1 MSRED
6 ELRDV
11 LRDTAKEISSV
22 QDNPR
27 TWLSWVV
34 FLLARL
40 EEKAVNENVASKD
53 SYLEMLSALQDE
65 IRNRIKTGGWH

>member
-1 MSRED
+1 MSKED
-6 ELRDV
+6 GLRDV
-11 LRDTAKEISSV
+11 LRDAAKEISSA

-40 EEKAVNENVASKD
+40 EEKAMNENVANKE
-53 SYLEMLSALQDE
+53 SYLEMLAALQDE

>member
-1 MSRED
+1 MSKED
-6 ELRDV
+6 GLRDV
-11 LRDTAKEISSV
+11 LRDAAKEISSV
-22 QDNPR
+22 QENPR

-40 EEKAVNENVASKD
+40 EERSVNENTSNKE
-53 SYLEMLSALQDE
+53 SYMEMLSALQNE

>member
-1 MSRED
+1 MSKED
-6 ELRDV
+6 GLRDV
-11 LRDTAKEISSV
+11 LRDAAKEISSV
-22 QDNPR
+22 QENPR

-40 EEKAVNENVASKD
+40 EERSVNENTSNKD
-53 SYLEMLSALQDE
+53 SDMEMLSALQDE

>member
-1 MSRED
+1 MSKED
-6 ELRDV
+6 GLRDV
-11 LRDTAKEISSV
+11 LRDAAKEISSV
-22 QDNPR
+22 QENPR

-40 EEKAVNENVASKD
+40 EERSVNENTSNKE
-53 SYLEMLSALQDE
+53 SYMEMLSALQDE